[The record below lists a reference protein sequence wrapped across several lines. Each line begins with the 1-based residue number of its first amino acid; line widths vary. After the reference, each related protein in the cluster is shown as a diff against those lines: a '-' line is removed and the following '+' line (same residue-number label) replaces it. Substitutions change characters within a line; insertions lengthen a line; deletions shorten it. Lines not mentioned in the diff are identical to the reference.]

1 MAGRQTV
8 KLAFVQYRTYTIII
22 LKIFC
27 PNLSQSEHT
36 KVYLFQTTHS
46 ERKNNQ
52 KIKEKK
58 QDFVGYSDLK
68 NNVLLSCTRSS
79 C

>member
-52 KIKEKK
+52 NIKEKK

>member
-58 QDFVGYSDLK
+58 AGF
-68 NNVLLSCTRSS
+68 CRIF
-79 C
+79 

>member
-8 KLAFVQYRTYTIII
+8 KLAIVQYLYYYNII
-22 LKIFC
+22 IFC

-58 QDFVGYSDLK
+58 AGF
-68 NNVLLSCTRSS
+68 CRIF
-79 C
+79 